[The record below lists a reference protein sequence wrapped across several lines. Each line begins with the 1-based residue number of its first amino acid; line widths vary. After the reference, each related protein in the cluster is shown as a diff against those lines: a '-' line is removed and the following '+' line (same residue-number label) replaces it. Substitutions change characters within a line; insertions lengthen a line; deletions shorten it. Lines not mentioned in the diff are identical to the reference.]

1 MKCRIC
7 ASECPPGARICGD
20 CVAARKRAFAAT
32 VTQPLL
38 AAVGAP
44 SVSQLRFAPRPA
56 QRRLVSRLASSAK
69 RSETPVAASAA
80 DHSTAPG
87 RVNVKWLLFGVA
99 IATTIVFVVIR
110 ILATGHAADN
120 AEVAADAARET
131 TALLAARD
139 AAPAVVAPPQRAQN
153 QPVAA
158 GTEVAP
164 PDAKT
169 DAKTDTKTDTKTNAS
184 VALKTPAPKAV
195 GRKAAG
201 KVEPATDAS
210 LEPPVPKAE
219 AVAAAPRRV
228 PLRATEAPR
237 DPWQAMNEGLSR
249 CAREDFLSRFG
260 CEQRLRVQYCPNYWG
275 LVPQCAIGRTT
286 DHGQ

>member
-56 QRRLVSRLASSAK
+56 KRRLVSRLASSAT
-69 RSETPVAASAA
+69 RSETPVAASAG
-80 DHSTAPG
+80 DHGTARG
-87 RVNVKWLLFGVA
+87 RISVKWLLLGVA
-99 IATTIVFVVIR
+99 MATTIVFVVIR
-110 ILATGHAADN
+110 ILASGHAADN
-120 AEVAADAARET
+120 AEIAADATGET
-131 TALLAARD
+131 TALLAPHD
-139 AAPAVVAPPQRAQN
+139 AAPAIAAPAIAAPQETAQN
-153 QPVAA
+153 QPAAA
-158 GTEVAP
+158 GTAVAP
-164 PDAKT
+164 PDANT
-169 DAKTDTKTDTKTNAS
+169 DAKTDAS
-184 VALKTPAPKAV
+184 VALKTAAPKVA

-201 KVEPATDAS
+201 KVEAATGAP

-219 AVAAAPRRV
+219 SVAAAPR
-228 PLRATEAPR
+228 RATEAPR

-249 CAREDFLSRFG
+249 CAREDFLSRFA
-260 CEQRLRVQYCPNYWG
+260 CEQRLRLQYCPNYWG

>member
-7 ASECPPGARICGD
+7 ASECPPGARICAD
-20 CVAARKRAFAAT
+20 CAAARKRAFAAT

-44 SVSQLRFAPRPA
+44 SVSPPRFAPRPA
-56 QRRLVSRLASSAK
+56 RSRRINKLASLA
-69 RSETPVAASAA
+69 RPDTAVAASVT
-80 DHSTAPG
+80 DHGTTPG
-87 RVNVKWLLFGVA
+87 RIRAKWLLFGVA
-99 IATTIVFVVIR
+99 VATTIVFVVIR
-110 ILATGHAADN
+110 ILASGHAADN
-120 AEVAADAARET
+120 AQVAADAGGET
-131 TALLAARD
+131 TALVATRD
-139 AAPAVVAPPQRAQN
+139 AAPAIAVPRDTAQS

-158 GTEVAP
+158 DTAVAP

-169 DAKTDTKTDTKTNAS
+169 DAS
-184 VALKTPAPKAV
+184 VALKTAAPKAAA
-195 GRKAAG
+195 RKAAG
-201 KVEPATDAS
+201 KVEAATGAP
-210 LEPPVPKAE
+210 LEPSAPKAE
-219 AVAAAPRRV
+219 SVAAGPRRA

-249 CAREDFLSRFG
+249 CAREDFLSRFA
-260 CEQRLRVQYCPNYWG
+260 CEQRLRQQYCPNYWG

>member
-44 SVSQLRFAPRPA
+44 TVSQLRFAPRPA
-56 QRRLVSRLASSAK
+56 KRRLVSRLASSAT
-69 RSETPVAASAA
+69 RSETPVAASAG
-80 DHSTAPG
+80 DHGAAPG
-87 RVNVKWLLFGVA
+87 RISVKWLLLGVA
-99 IATTIVFVVIR
+99 MATTIVFVVIR
-110 ILATGHAADN
+110 ILASGHAADN
-120 AEVAADAARET
+120 VEVAADAAGET
-131 TALLAARD
+131 TPLLAPRD
-139 AAPAVVAPPQRAQN
+139 AAPAIAAPAIAAPQETAQS
-153 QPVAA
+153 QSVAA
-158 GTEVAP
+158 GTAVAP
-164 PDAKT
+164 ADART
-169 DAKTDTKTDTKTNAS
+169 DSS
-184 VALKTPAPKAV
+184 VGLKTAVPKAA

-201 KVEPATDAS
+201 KVEAATGAP

-219 AVAAAPRRV
+219 SVAAAPRRA

-249 CAREDFLSRFG
+249 CAREDFLSRFA
-260 CEQRLRVQYCPNYWG
+260 CEQRLRQQYCPNYWG

>member
-56 QRRLVSRLASSAK
+56 QRRLASRPASSPAT
-69 RSETPVAASAA
+69 RSETAVAASAA
-80 DHSTAPG
+80 DRSKAPG
-87 RVNVKWLLFGVA
+87 RISVKWLLLGVA
-99 IATTIVFVVIR
+99 MATTIVFVVIR
-110 ILATGHAADN
+110 ILAWGHAADN
-120 AEVAADAARET
+120 AEIAADAARET
-131 TALLAARD
+131 APLLAPRD
-139 AAPAVVAPPQRAQN
+139 AAPAIAAPQETAQN
-153 QPVAA
+153 PPVAT
-158 GTEVAP
+158 GTGVVP

-169 DAKTDTKTDTKTNAS
+169 DAQ
-184 VALKTPAPKAV
+184 VALKNAAPKTG

-201 KVEPATDAS
+201 KVEAATGAS
-210 LEPPVPKAE
+210 LEPPAPKAE
-219 AVAAAPRRV
+219 PVAAAPRRAPPRV
-228 PLRATEAPR
+228 AEASR

-249 CAREDFLSRFG
+249 CAREDFLSRFA
-260 CEQRLRVQYCPNYWG
+260 CEQRLRLQYCPNYWG

>member
-7 ASECPPGARICGD
+7 ASECPPGARICAE

-80 DHSTAPG
+80 DRSTAPG
-87 RVNVKWLLFGVA
+87 RVSVKWLLLGVA

-120 AEVAADAARET
+120 AEIAAEPARET
-131 TALLAARD
+131 TTLLVAPN
-139 AAPAVVAPPQRAQN
+139 AAPAVEAPRQTAQN

-169 DAKTDTKTDTKTNAS
+169 DAR
-184 VALKTPAPKAV
+184 VALKNAGPKAG

-201 KVEPATDAS
+201 KVEPATAAS
-210 LEPPVPKAE
+210 LEPPAPTIE
-219 AVAAAPRRV
+219 PVAAAPRRV
-228 PLRATEAPR
+228 PPRVAEAPR
-237 DPWQAMNEGLSR
+237 DPWQAMNEGLLR
-249 CAREDFLSRFG
+249 CSREDFLSRIA
-260 CEQRLRVQYCPNYWG
+260 CEQRLRLQYCPNYWG

>member
-1 MKCRIC
+1 
-7 ASECPPGARICGD
+7 
-20 CVAARKRAFAAT
+20 VAARKRAFAAT

-56 QRRLVSRLASSAK
+56 QRRLASRPASSPAT
-69 RSETPVAASAA
+69 RSETAVAASAA
-80 DHSTAPG
+80 GHSKAPG
-87 RVNVKWLLFGVA
+87 RISVKWLLLGVA
-99 IATTIVFVVIR
+99 MATTIVFVVIR
-110 ILATGHAADN
+110 ILASGHAADN

-131 TALLAARD
+131 APLLAPRD
-139 AAPAVVAPPQRAQN
+139 AAPAIAAPQETAQN
-153 QPVAA
+153 QSAAA
-158 GTEVAP
+158 GTAVAP
-164 PDAKT
+164 PDANT
-169 DAKTDTKTDTKTNAS
+169 DAKTDAS
-184 VALKTPAPKAV
+184 VALKTAAPKVA

-201 KVEPATDAS
+201 KVEAATSAP

-219 AVAAAPRRV
+219 SVAAAPR
-228 PLRATEAPR
+228 RATEAPR

-249 CAREDFLSRFG
+249 CAREDFLSRFA

-275 LVPQCAIGRTT
+275 LVSQCAIGRTT

>member
-56 QRRLVSRLASSAK
+56 KRRLVSRLASSAT
-69 RSETPVAASAA
+69 RSETPVAASAGDRGA
-80 DHSTAPG
+80 APG
-87 RVNVKWLLFGVA
+87 RISVKWLLLGVA
-99 IATTIVFVVIR
+99 MATTIVFVVIR
-110 ILATGHAADN
+110 ILASGHAADN
-120 AEVAADAARET
+120 AEIAPDAAGGT
-131 TALLAARD
+131 TALLAPHD
-139 AAPAVVAPPQRAQN
+139 AAPAIAAPAIAAPQETAQN
-153 QPVAA
+153 QPVAEGA
-158 GTEVAP
+158 GVAP
-164 PDAKT
+164 PDAET
-169 DAKTDTKTDTKTNAS
+169 DAR
-184 VALKTPAPKAV
+184 VAPKNTVPKVV
-195 GRKAAG
+195 GRKVVVG
-201 KVEPATDAS
+201 KVEAAKGAPA
-210 LEPPVPKAE
+210 EPSPVAKKTE
-219 AVAAAPRRV
+219 SVAAAPRNGSARV
-228 PLRATEAPR
+228 AEAPR

-249 CAREDFLSRFG
+249 CAREDFLSRFA
-260 CEQRLRVQYCPNYWG
+260 CEQRLRQQYCPNYWG

>member
-1 MKCRIC
+1 
-7 ASECPPGARICGD
+7 
-20 CVAARKRAFAAT
+20 VAARKRAFAAT

-56 QRRLVSRLASSAK
+56 QRRLASRPASSPAT

-80 DHSTAPG
+80 DHSKAPG
-87 RVNVKWLLFGVA
+87 RISVKWLLLGVA
-99 IATTIVFVVIR
+99 VATTIVFVVIR
-110 ILATGHAADN
+110 ILASGHAADN
-120 AEVAADAARET
+120 AQVAADAGGET
-131 TALLAARD
+131 TALLAPRD
-139 AAPAVVAPPQRAQN
+139 AAPAIAAPAIAAPQETAQN
-153 QPVAA
+153 QSAAA
-158 GTEVAP
+158 GTAVAP
-164 PDAKT
+164 PDANT
-169 DAKTDTKTDTKTNAS
+169 DAKTDAS
-184 VALKTPAPKAV
+184 VALKTAAPKVA

-201 KVEPATDAS
+201 KVEAATGAP

-219 AVAAAPRRV
+219 SVAAAPR
-228 PLRATEAPR
+228 RATEAPR

-249 CAREDFLSRFG
+249 CAREDFLSRFA
-260 CEQRLRVQYCPNYWG
+260 CEQRLRLQYCPNYWG

>member
-7 ASECPPGARICGD
+7 ASECPPGARICTD
-20 CVAARKRAFAAT
+20 CAAARKRAFAAT

-44 SVSQLRFAPRPA
+44 SVSPPRFAPRPA
-56 QRRLVSRLASSAK
+56 QRRFVNKLASST
-69 RSETPVAASAA
+69 RSETAVAESAA
-80 DHSTAPG
+80 DHSTTPG
-87 RVNVKWLLFGVA
+87 RISIKWLLLGVA
-99 IATTIVFVVIR
+99 VATTIVFVVIR
-110 ILATGHAADN
+110 ILASGHAADN
-120 AEVAADAARET
+120 AQVAADAGAET
-131 TALLAARD
+131 TALVAARD
-139 AAPAVVAPPQRAQN
+139 AARAIAAAPQDTAQN
-153 QPVAA
+153 QSVAA
-158 GTEVAP
+158 GTAVAP
-164 PDAKT
+164 PDAET
-169 DAKTDTKTDTKTNAS
+169 DGKTDTS
-184 VALKTPAPKAV
+184 VALKTAAPKAA

-201 KVEPATDAS
+201 KVEATTGAP

-219 AVAAAPRRV
+219 AVAAASRRA

-249 CAREDFLSRFG
+249 CAREDFLSRFA
-260 CEQRLRVQYCPNYWG
+260 CEQRLRQQYCPNYWG